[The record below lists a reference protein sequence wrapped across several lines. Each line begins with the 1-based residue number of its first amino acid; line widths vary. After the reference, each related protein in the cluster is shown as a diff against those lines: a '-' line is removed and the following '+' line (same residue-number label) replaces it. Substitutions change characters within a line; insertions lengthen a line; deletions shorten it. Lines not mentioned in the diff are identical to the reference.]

1 MTQKDLVRELKSTI
15 KELSDEKDDLLVK
28 LRAKEGRI
36 KQILIQLEQS
46 TEDVAHVGKKIKE
59 QEDEIK
65 DLNLKLERQKMK
77 LDEIK
82 KSQTQNGDA
91 NETPIEKQETVE
103 EESSN

>member
-59 QEDEIK
+59 QEDGTFQITICAIGFKTPNHAEEFMK
-65 DLNLKLERQKMK
+65 DITNYEVKI
-77 LDEIK
+77 DNPTIH
-82 KSQTQNGDA
+82 
-91 NETPIEKQETVE
+91 
-103 EESSN
+103 